1 MPVIIILHLDKLDLG
16 DVKRDV
22 VVVVAGSCDIESTT

>member
-16 DVKRDV
+16 DIKRD